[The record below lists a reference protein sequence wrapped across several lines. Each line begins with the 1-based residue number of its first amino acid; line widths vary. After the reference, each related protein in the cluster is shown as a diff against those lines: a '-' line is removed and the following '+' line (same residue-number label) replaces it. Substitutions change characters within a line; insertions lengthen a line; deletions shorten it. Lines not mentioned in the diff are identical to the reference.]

1 MKPVLPVALHSVAM
15 QPISIQTVAMQP
27 IVPDGK
33 PSGMKPIKM
42 ISVKQSKKESNYL
55 KSITNRPKFEPT
67 ETNLTEPI
75 GMKKAVISRII
86 YPQLDLFEEE
96 APDLSY
102 LKLKIRQ
109 QA

>member
-1 MKPVLPVALHSVAM
+1 
-15 QPISIQTVAMQP
+15 MQP
-27 IVPDGK
+27 IVPGGK

-42 ISVKQSKKESNYL
+42 MSVVKQSKKESNYL
-55 KSITNRPKFEPT
+55 KSIKNRPKFEPS

-86 YPQLDLFEEE
+86 YPQLDLLEEE